1 MGEAAPAQ
9 GMAGDGVA
17 RLVAAIGS
25 PGEAL
30 AADLGRLDWVSLL
43 PNAAAPGFVYLA
55 GACGGLAVGG
65 GGRDLAEAA
74 GRLAGETAETLAR
87 LAPPRPSDAPADP
100 AIDAL
105 WGAEAL
111 RVAARRLPEDTAVG
125 LPAGAIH
132 GPAAAPPRLP
142 PRGLGL
148 GAGPDPAAAAGA
160 AILECVERDA
170 VARWWTGQTRP
181 RQLPAETLG
190 LAAAD
195 LARMRGGVAA
205 RASGLLAL
213 VSPAGLPVACA
224 FSRDADG
231 RGLALGFKAA
241 TDPARAA
248 TGATI
253 EMLQMEIALEM
264 ARLRAARGQAAP
276 GDAGPLAR
284 AALDPD
290 AFAAFAAGPPAPEAS
305 PAPEGT
311 AGLVARLAARGLAVT
326 IADLGRPAG
335 GLAVAK
341 AFVPGLLPLPGPGP
355 APMPDAPGAQAEA
368 L

>member
-9 GMAGDGVA
+9 DMAGDSVA
-17 RLVAAIGS
+17 RLVAAIGH
-25 PGEAL
+25 PGEEF

-43 PNAAAPGFVYLA
+43 PNAAAPGLVYLA

-74 GRLAGETAETLAR
+74 GRLAGEAAETLAR
-87 LAPPRPSDAPADP
+87 LAPARPSDAPGDP
-100 AIDAL
+100 AVDAL

-111 RVAARRLPEDTAVG
+111 RVAARRLPEGIAVG
-125 LPAGAIH
+125 VPAGAIH
-132 GPAAAPPRLP
+132 GPATAPPRLP

-148 GAGPDPAAAAGA
+148 GAGPDDAAAAVA

-170 VARWWTGQTRP
+170 VARWWAGQSRP

-190 LAAAD
+190 PAAVD
-195 LARMRGGVAA
+195 LAQMRGAMAA
-205 RASGLLAL
+205 RVSGLLAL
-213 VSPAGLPVACA
+213 ASPVGLPVVCA
-224 FSRDADG
+224 FSRDAGG

-241 TDPARAA
+241 TDPGRAA
-248 TGATI
+248 TGAVI
-253 EMLQMEIALEM
+253 ELLQMEIALEM
-264 ARLRAARGQAAP
+264 ARLRATRGNTAP

-284 AALDPD
+284 TALDPD
-290 AFAAFAAGPPAPEAS
+290 ALPAFAAGPPGPEPPAAPAGPEAL
-305 PAPEGT
+305 A
-311 AGLVARLAARGLAVT
+311 AHLAARGLPVT
-326 IADLGRPAG
+326 LADLGRPAG

-355 APMPDAPGAQAEA
+355 APAPDAPGAHAEA